1 MVLRFDCDSSLMTD
15 VEFSSFVIFLYSTSL
30 NFGVSYFG
38 WEYSSS
44 AGILFFVY
52 NVGFMGYDFHRTFFM
67 SSLCCIIHGIIFLVL
82 GYSDMNI
89 GSRYG
94 KTKGLLA

>member
-1 MVLRFDCDSSLMTD
+1 MD
-15 VEFSSFVIFLYSTSL
+15 
-30 NFGVSYFG
+30 FGVSYFG

-67 SSLCCIIHGIIFLVL
+67 SSLCGIILGIIFLVL
-82 GYSDMNI
+82 GYSDMNV

-94 KTKGLLA
+94 KTKGLLASGQTGGQRDGCWLFRGCC

>member
-1 MVLRFDCDSSLMTD
+1 MFHILVGSTVVQL
-15 VEFSSFVIFLYSTSL
+15 EFY
-30 NFGVSYFG
+30 
-38 WEYSSS
+38 
-44 AGILFFVY
+44 FFVY